1 MSVKDAIE
9 SFDGFNLGYVI
20 MISYLQA
27 GGEAKERTLDTFTT
41 DELISCME
49 CSCLAYYKIGSYAYI
64 VYKEG

>member
-1 MSVKDAIE
+1 MTVKDAIE
-9 SFDGFNLGYVI
+9 NFDGFNVGYVR

-41 DELISCME
+41 DELMSYMG

-64 VYKEG
+64 VYKEE